1 MSFKGKF
8 TNKTVAVHIIEVAG
22 KDTKELNDF
31 LRSNA
36 GRVLDIQTVGM
47 LYNVC
52 KFIIFLGGKL

>member
-1 MSFKGKF
+1 MGKF
-8 TNKTVAVHIIEVAG
+8 TNETVEIHIIEVIG

-52 KFIIFLGGKL
+52 KFIIFLGGKLC

>member
-1 MSFKGKF
+1 MGKF
-8 TNKTVAVHIIEVAG
+8 TNETVEVHIIEVIG

-52 KFIIFLGGKL
+52 KFIIFLGGKLC